1 MTGRDLSMA
10 LFANGAR
17 KLSKPFVER
26 RAVVRDAVDE
36 KLTQLVNRITA
47 DRDRL
52 KRENAE
58 LRKLIHDQQ
67 RLLDVA
73 DMRGPSRAA
82 VAQLDAQA
90 LESPA
95 SFRRDGLHQDMRAP
109 VTLREADGPSR
120 ATEEAIGARSS
131 EAP

>member
-1 MTGRDLSMA
+1 MA
-10 LFANGAR
+10 LYANGTR
-17 KLSKPFVER
+17 KLLKPFVER
-26 RAVVRDAVDE
+26 RAVVRAAVDE
-36 KLTQLVNRITA
+36 KLTQLVNRITE

-52 KRENAE
+52 KRENAD

-73 DMRGPSRAA
+73 
-82 VAQLDAQA
+82 
-90 LESPA
+90 
-95 SFRRDGLHQDMRAP
+95 DMRAP